1 MFYAGPRCQVGH
13 IGHQTAGEDST
24 EPARQSHRGEDQ
36 GMDLVKRAALIL
48 IGVAMAFAAAWLLP
62 KGVATEEV
70 AEIAANLAELERRV
84 DGVERRI
91 SNFAVPSYAGTP
103 AEVEQMKEHV
113 ARLQEQVS
121 SLSHSGPSSHGSA
134 SSGQRAREHTGM
146 PPTGIGAGP
155 RSPEASIESSELER
169 LVTEVVASLT
179 AGYVEEHVS
188 QLYAA
193 QKQADETARQE
204 AAQRQ
209 AQERRERRLAQL
221 ITDLDTF
228 VPGLIP
234 FQVEEVARVISEQ
247 WEAMAAMRQQAW
259 ENGTL
264 TAPGEI
270 LQRARE
276 ITDEKL
282 YAILSAPQL
291 EAFRLWR
298 ETRFGSPEGIPR

>member
-1 MFYAGPRCQVGH
+1 
-13 IGHQTAGEDST
+13 
-24 EPARQSHRGEDQ
+24 
-36 GMDLVKRAALIL
+36 MDLVKRAAPIL
-48 IGVAMAFAAAWLLP
+48 IGVTMAFAAAWLMP

-70 AEIAANLAELERRV
+70 AELAANLAELERRV

-91 SNFAVPSYAGTP
+91 SNFAVPSYAETP
-103 AEVEQMKEHV
+103 AQVEQMRERI
-113 ARLQEQVS
+113 ARLQEHVS
-121 SLSHSGPSSHGSA
+121 SLSHSGPSPDESA
-134 SSGQRAREHTGM
+134 SPGQRAPEHTGM
-146 PPTGIGAGP
+146 PPSGIRAGP
-155 RSPEASIESSELER
+155 WSPEASIDSGQLER

-193 QKQADETARQE
+193 QKKADEEAQQE

-221 ITDLDTF
+221 LADLDMF

-234 FQVEEVARVISEQ
+234 FQVEEVAQVIGEQ

-264 TAPGEI
+264 AAPGEI